1 MIEEREREGESEI
14 TIERVAGLT
23 ARKMKGERNPK
34 CTTLSF
40 NSRNDGGLG
49 FYCPSGKSKIEP

>member
-23 ARKMKGERNPK
+23 ARKDERREKSQMHNAQLQQPK
-34 CTTLSF
+34 
-40 NSRNDGGLG
+40 
-49 FYCPSGKSKIEP
+49 